1 MTVRA
6 VFFDIG
12 ETLINESRLWMEW
25 ADWLGVSHLTMGA
38 LIGATIALNQHHH
51 NALRLIRPDF
61 DVEREEAAREAA
73 GLPNT
78 FDQRDLYTDVRPCLE
93 ALRRTGYFIGISGNQ
108 PARADNLIRALDLPF
123 DVLGTSAAWGVEK
136 PAPAFFQRMVEA
148 AGVSPA
154 EIAYVGDRLDND
166 ILPAREAGLVTVFL
180 RRGPWAYVH
189 ATRPEIAQAHVRI
202 ESLAELPEALAQYA
216 KNT

>member
-1 MTVRA
+1 MTA
-6 VFFDIG
+6 VQTNVLDPG
-12 ETLINESRLWMEW
+12 PLHP
-25 ADWLGVSHLTMGA
+25 VGA
-38 LIGATIALNQHHH
+38 WKGG
-51 NALRLIRPDF
+51 PDF

>member
-1 MTVRA
+1 MTIRA

-51 NALRLIRPDF
+51 EALRLIRPDF
-61 DVEREEAAREAA
+61 DVAREEEARKAA

-78 FDQRDLYTDVRPCLE
+78 FDQRDLYPDVRPCLQ
-93 ALRRTGYFIGISGNQ
+93 ALRRAGYFIGITGNQ
-108 PARADNLIRALDLPF
+108 PARADGLIRALDLPF
-123 DVLGTSAAWGVEK
+123 DVLGTSATWDVEK
-136 PAPAFFQRMVEA
+136 PAPAFFQRVVET
-148 AGVSPA
+148 AGMLPA
-154 EIAYVGDRLDND
+154 EVAYVGDRLDND
-166 ILPAREAGLVTVFL
+166 ILPALAAGLVTVFL
-180 RRGPWAYVH
+180 RRGPWAYIH
-189 ATRPEIAQAHVRI
+189 ATRPEIAQAHIRI